1 MKTKADI
8 DAELA
13 RLERR
18 LPELLQ
24 ECEPDEALEAFAGE
38 AERLVESA
46 PAEHVEHVH
55 ATISCM
61 LASAG
66 VIPGDNGGEQC
77 VATGP
82 WRVEVERAELF
93 AGQPEQAVGWVLV
106 NDAGEK
112 YQEHAPA
119 VWISL
124 DRAAAEQKRDE
135 LNAAE

>member
-1 MKTKADI
+1 MVRRGVARPQTITARI
-8 DAELA
+8 DAREHTAALDPGA
-13 RLERR
+13 AMTQPNPRR
-18 LPELLQ
+18 
-24 ECEPDEALEAFAGE
+24 
-38 AERLVESA
+38 
-46 PAEHVEHVH
+46 
-55 ATISCM
+55 
-61 LASAG
+61 
-66 VIPGDNGGEQC
+66 
-77 VATGP
+77 